1 MGLSLFYQMFLSTW
15 VAVLVGAMNT
25 MRGAKSAVLR
35 TFMVCVQDIKESYAL
50 KGPERAVQ
58 ANCL

>member
-1 MGLSLFYQMFLSTW
+1 MFLSTW

-50 KGPERAVQ
+50 KRTRTHCPS
-58 ANCL
+58 